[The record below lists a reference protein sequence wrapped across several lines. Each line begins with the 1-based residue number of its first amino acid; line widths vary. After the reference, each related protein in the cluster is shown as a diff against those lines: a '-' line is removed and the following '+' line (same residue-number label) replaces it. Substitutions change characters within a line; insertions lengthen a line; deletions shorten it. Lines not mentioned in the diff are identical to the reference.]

1 MHRVTTPISGY
12 GAVTHVPS
20 NSADRH
26 LCTDPFGEGM
36 SRLLLMLVGVVV
48 LLIMQRSAPSQ
59 YRMAV

>member
-1 MHRVTTPISGY
+1 MPD
-12 GAVTHVPS
+12 GA
-20 NSADRH
+20 
-26 LCTDPFGEGM
+26 LGM